1 MAGCSGQDNGGAQ
14 GESRYRLVIG
24 DKNYSSWSLRPWLL
38 LRHFE
43 IDFDEIRIR
52 LRQDDSKANIRA
64 HSPSGKVPALLVDGG
79 VVWDSLAI
87 ADDLADA
94 HPDRALWP
102 SDPGARRE
110 ARSVSAEMHAGFA
123 DLRRDMPMDWISRL
137 PAPAIG
143 EALEADIRRIVAIWQ
158 DCRGRH
164 CADGPFL
171 FGAFTIADA
180 MYAPVA
186 SRFRTY
192 DVDLKE
198 FGCSGDASRYAKTV
212 LALPELEHWTD
223 GARAEIAEHGGRLS
237 VVQG

>member
-1 MAGCSGQDNGGAQ
+1 MAGRNGQDNGGAE
-14 GESRYRLVIG
+14 GESRYRIVIG

-38 LRHFE
+38 MRHFG

-52 LRQDDSKANIRA
+52 LRQDDSKSNIRA
-64 HSPSGKVPALLVDGG
+64 HSPSGKVPALLLDSG

-87 ADDLADA
+87 ADYLAEEY
-94 HPDRALWP
+94 PDIDLWP
-102 SDPGARRE
+102 RDPDARRR
-110 ARSVSAEMHAGFA
+110 ARSISAEMHAGFA

-137 PAPAIG
+137 PVPAIA
-143 EALEADIRRIVAIWQ
+143 EALEADIHRIVAIWQ

-164 CADGPFL
+164 GADGPFL
-171 FGAFTIADA
+171 FGAFSIADA

-192 DVDLKE
+192 GVDLKE
-198 FGCSGDASRYAKTV
+198 FGCSGNASLYAETV
-212 LALPELEHWTD
+212 LALPELEDWTN
-223 GARAEIAEHGGRLS
+223 GARAEIAEYGGRLS